1 VKKIFVFLAPIIIL
15 AIIYGCSKD
24 HSAPTFSQYEETSEP
39 TDVVAAYDKDD
50 DSINV
55 AWTMEDTDGVENYL
69 VAWSDSNVFDEGKPG
84 DQYVKEVGDT
94 ELKKEITLDAT
105 DVLKKMDL
113 MYADKDSFIVYFTVS
128 AVYTNVEFFEFI
140 GPRAVVDRNGTYAD
154 SALIL
159 RK

>member
-1 VKKIFVFLAPIIIL
+1 MKKISVFLAPIFIL
-15 AIIYGCSKD
+15 AIIYSCSKE
-24 HSAPTFSQYEETSEP
+24 HQAPTFSQYEKTSEP
-39 TDVVAAYDKDD
+39 TDVFATYNSDN

-55 AWTMEDTDGVENYL
+55 VWKMEDTAGVVDYL

-84 DQYVKEVGDT
+84 YQFVKGVLDT
-94 ELKKEITLDAT
+94 VLKNEITLNAT
-105 DVLKKMDL
+105 DVLKKMKL
-113 MYADKDSFIVYFTVS
+113 VYANEDSFIVYFTVS
-128 AVYTNVEFFEFI
+128 AVYTNDEFFGFI